1 MNGACQHSRWVLE
14 VKKMQ
19 RTNIN
24 VMEEIVDTLV
34 NQLMSDEEYQ
44 MFCSCE
50 KCKKDISAL
59 SLNNL
64 PNQYVTTDE
73 GRQFIYEQ
81 LNTEE
86 NRTWINKRIINAIH
100 VVGKYP
106 QHNK

>member
-1 MNGACQHSRWVLE
+1 
-14 VKKMQ
+14 MQ

-34 NQLMSDEEYQ
+34 NELMSSEEYQ

-50 KCKKDISAL
+50 KCIKDISAL

-73 GRQFIYEQ
+73 GRKRMNEQ

-86 NRTWINKRIINAIH
+86 NRKWINKRIINAIH

-106 QHNK
+106 QHDR